1 MSNNVGVRAAPNK
14 LGPTLAVE
22 LGLLPS
28 IPFHSQ
34 SQFHCVLYELLYL
47 YMYEYFVYNQA
58 SLFLLNTIYVEYYYF
73 RLVSLLLFDM
83 SLYH

>member
-1 MSNNVGVRAAPNK
+1 MSNNVAVRAAPNK

-34 SQFHCVLYELLYL
+34 SQFLAPVPVRVAVS
-47 YMYEYFVYNQA
+47 VY
-58 SLFLLNTIYVEYYYF
+58 V
-73 RLVSLLLFDM
+73 
-83 SLYH
+83 